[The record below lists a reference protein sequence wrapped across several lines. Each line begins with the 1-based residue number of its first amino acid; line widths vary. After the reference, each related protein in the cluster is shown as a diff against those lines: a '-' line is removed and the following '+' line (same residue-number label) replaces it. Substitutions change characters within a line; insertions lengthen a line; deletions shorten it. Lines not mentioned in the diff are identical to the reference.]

1 MPTHPQPNP
10 IATYRAYKAMCIGLA
25 KTTKFR
31 MTDQAIR
38 FLRASML
45 QTAQTPA
52 QLLDALRVI
61 FALLEPRC
69 AAKPE
74 NKRQAELADVREWL
88 EPPRCESEDLAE
100 EEAVA
105 PADPT
110 LLYGIRRIL
119 RRVVVDHKVFYD
131 VEWEPTREPFRAL
144 PKDMLAAFNSKHR
157 TIVEKKFFE
166 VEATEDNSLNHT
178 EF

>member
-1 MPTHPQPNP
+1 
-10 IATYRAYKAMCIGLA
+10 
-25 KTTKFR
+25 
-31 MTDQAIR
+31 
-38 FLRASML
+38 ML

-74 NKRQAELADVREWL
+74 NNRQAELADVREWL
-88 EPPRCESEDLAE
+88 ETPRCEPKDLAE

-105 PADPT
+105 PTDPT

-131 VEWEPTREPFRAL
+131 VEWEPTREPFHAI
-144 PKDMLAAFNSKHR
+144 PNYMLAAFNSKHR

-166 VEATEDNSLNHT
+166 VEATEDNSLSHT